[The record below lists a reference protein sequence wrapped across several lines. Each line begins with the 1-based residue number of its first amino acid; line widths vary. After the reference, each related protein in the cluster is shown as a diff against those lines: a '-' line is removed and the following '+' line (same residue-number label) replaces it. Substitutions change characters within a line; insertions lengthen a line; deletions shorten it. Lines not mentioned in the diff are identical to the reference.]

1 VDLVNNL
8 AHGFALALTPENALA
23 ALIGAVIG
31 TAIGVLPGM
40 TPTSTMAILLAP
52 TLMLK
57 PETGLIVLAAV
68 YYGSQY
74 GDSMTAILLNIPSES
89 PSVVIATDGYRLTRR
104 GRAGAALALAAVAS
118 FVGANVGLIGLALA
132 APALSLLA
140 LKFGPADYF
149 EIALFA
155 LLALSR
161 ITGSSIPKALL
172 TIGIGLAATT
182 IGVDLLAGTSRFTF
196 GQIQMSQGVQI
207 IPVVIGLFGLSEL
220 LNLATESL
228 ATATGLKFGLRELW
242 PARREWRSGVPPM
255 VRGSILGFFM
265 GILPGPTLTLATFVS
280 YALERRLSWRRPW
293 LQDGDVRGVTGPKS
307 ADDAAVSGN
316 LVPLLALGLPFSTV
330 TAVLFA
336 GLLLHGVQPGPLF
349 IQSHPNIFWG
359 FVAAMSLGNIALLIL
374 NFPLVGIWVNLLR
387 IPKPIFLAALTV
399 LIVVGAYGYRN
410 SFFDLQIM
418 VISGLIG
425 YLMRRL
431 NFDRTVLVLGLVLGP
446 VLEIGLR
453 QALLLSRGDLSTFI
467 TRPTAWVLA
476 TVLVV
481 LLATSLLRE
490 AGRRQ
495 RVILDSTAGPG
506 PAGP

>member
-1 VDLVNNL
+1 
-8 AHGFALALTPENALA
+8 
-23 ALIGAVIG
+23 
-31 TAIGVLPGM
+31 
-40 TPTSTMAILLAP
+40 
-52 TLMLK
+52 
-57 PETGLIVLAAV
+57 
-68 YYGSQY
+68 
-74 GDSMTAILLNIPSES
+74 
-89 PSVVIATDGYRLTRR
+89 
-104 GRAGAALALAAVAS
+104 
-118 FVGANVGLIGLALA
+118 
-132 APALSLLA
+132 
-140 LKFGPADYF
+140 
-149 EIALFA
+149 
-155 LLALSR
+155 
-161 ITGSSIPKALL
+161 
-172 TIGIGLAATT
+172 
-182 IGVDLLAGTSRFTF
+182 
-196 GQIQMSQGVQI
+196 
-207 IPVVIGLFGLSEL
+207 
-220 LNLATESL
+220 
-228 ATATGLKFGLRELW
+228 
-242 PARREWRSGVPPM
+242 
-255 VRGSILGFFM
+255 
-265 GILPGPTLTLATFVS
+265 
-280 YALERRLSWRRPW
+280 
-293 LQDGDVRGVTGPKS
+293 
-307 ADDAAVSGN
+307 
-316 LVPLLALGLPFSTV
+316 
-330 TAVLFA
+330 
-336 GLLLHGVQPGPLF
+336 
-349 IQSHPNIFWG
+349 
-359 FVAAMSLGNIALLIL
+359 LIL